1 MKRAVLISIL
11 LLALQ
16 VPAWATWSIVA
27 VDQKTGRVV
36 IASATCVM
44 LEPPRTLMSVQA
56 VVVPGKGVAACQAAI
71 DVSGRTQM
79 LVFQEIQK
87 GTEPQQIIRLLQAED
102 PRVENKQFGIVD
114 LRGRSAAFNG
124 TANGKVSTAIQGSIP
139 TERIFFSIQGN
150 ILTKPEV
157 VQDAAAAFRA
167 AGGTITDRVM
177 AAMEAADKQGGD
189 SRCTCA
195 TEPKH
200 PTAACDGK
208 TSHVAYIL
216 LADPKDP
223 AGSSYNDGQYLM
235 YLSITQG
242 NIVATENANPVKTL
256 RMRYD
261 AYIKLHPE
269 LIQ

>member
-1 MKRAVLISIL
+1 MKRAVLLFSL
-11 LLALQ
+11 FFALNT
-16 VPAWATWSIVA
+16 PAWATWSILA

-71 DVSGRTQM
+71 DTSGRTQM

-87 GTEPQQIIRLLQAED
+87 GTDPNEIIRLLHDD
-102 PRVENKQFGIVD
+102 PRIESKQFGIVD

-124 TANGKVSTAIQGSIP
+124 AANGKVSTAIQGSIP
-139 TERIFFSIQGN
+139 GEKIFFSIQGN
-150 ILTKPEV
+150 ILTRPEV
-157 VQDAAAAFRA
+157 VQDAAQAFRTA
-167 AGGTITDRVM
+167 RGTITDRVM

-189 SRCTCA
+189 SRCTCE

-200 PTAACDGK
+200 PTAQCDGK

-223 AGSSYNDGQYLM
+223 SGSSYNDGKYLL
-235 YLSITQG
+235 YLSVTQG
-242 NIVATENANPVKTL
+242 NILPSENANPVKTL

-261 AYIKLHPE
+261 AYMKQHPE
-269 LIQ
+269 LTQ

>member
-16 VPAWATWSIVA
+16 VPAWATWSIVG

-87 GTEPQQIIRLLQAED
+87 GTDPQEIIRLLQQD
-102 PRVENKQFGIVD
+102 PRVESKQFGIVD

-124 TANGKVSTAIQGSIP
+124 SDNGKVSTAIQGSIP
-139 TERIFFSIQGN
+139 DERIFFSIQGN
-150 ILTKPEV
+150 ILTRPEV
-157 VQDAAAAFRA
+157 VQDAARAFR
-167 AGGTITDRVM
+167 GVRGTITDRVM

-189 SRCTCA
+189 SRCTCE

-200 PTAACDGK
+200 PTAPCDGK

-235 YLSITQG
+235 YLSVTQG
-242 NIVATENANPVKTL
+242 NILATENANPVKTL

-269 LIQ
+269 LTQ